1 MVHFLRAGGVPTWI
15 VIALSVPMLYLGV
28 RFAIAADARR
38 LAILRALSWAQLAAV
53 GGGVASNIVAV
64 MWYLGRGL
72 EPGESPLPGLFIG
85 LGEALT
91 PAVLGLVLLSVV
103 WMLVAFGLRRAPR
116 SDLD

>member
-1 MVHFLRAGGVPTWI
+1 MAHFIRAGGYPIWI

-38 LAILRALSWAQLAAV
+38 LAILRALTWAQLAMIGA
-53 GGGVASNIVAV
+53 GVASNVIAV
-64 MWYLGRGL
+64 MWHLGRHL
-72 EPGESPLPGLFIG
+72 EPGESPLHGLFIG
-85 LGEALT
+85 LGESLT
-91 PAVLGLVLLSVV
+91 PAVLGFSVLSVA